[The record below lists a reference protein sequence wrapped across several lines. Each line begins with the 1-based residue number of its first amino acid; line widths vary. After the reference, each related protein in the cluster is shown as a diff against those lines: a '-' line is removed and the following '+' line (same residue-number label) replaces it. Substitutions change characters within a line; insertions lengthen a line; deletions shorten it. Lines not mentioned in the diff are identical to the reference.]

1 MGILEGKTA
10 IITGASRGIGKAT
23 AELFLKEGA
32 NLVLSAHQNV
42 KLLNDL
48 AKNKQVL
55 VVKADL
61 RLKEDIKKLVKEAFD
76 KFTKIDILVN
86 NAGTFECVDF
96 EEIEE
101 SHFDEVMSLDLK
113 GGFFL
118 AQRVM
123 PYFKKQG
130 HGKIINV
137 SSLSGKIGSSA
148 APHYAVAKAGVI
160 AMTKSLA
167 RIYGKDN
174 INVNAIAPSL
184 INTDMVKKIPEE
196 RLARLIE
203 AVPLKRLG
211 SPEEVAKLILF
222 LASNASDYIS
232 GQTISIDGG
241 MSML

>member
-1 MGILEGKTA
+1 MSILVGKTA
-10 IITGASRGIGKAT
+10 IITGASRGIGRAT

-32 NLVLSAHQNV
+32 NLVLTAHQNV
-42 KLLNDL
+42 KLLNEL

-61 RLKEDIKKLVKEAFD
+61 RLKEDIKKLVKEAID
-76 KFTKIDILVN
+76 KFSTIDILVN

-101 SHFDEVMSLDLK
+101 SHIDEVIALDLK
-113 GGFFL
+113 GAFFL
-118 AQRVM
+118 VQRAI

-137 SSLSGKIGSSA
+137 SSLSGKIGSAS
-148 APHYAVAKAGVI
+148 APHYAAAKAGII
-160 AMTKSLA
+160 ALTKSLA
-167 RIYGKDN
+167 RKYGKDN

-184 INTDMVKKIPEE
+184 INTDMVKKIPQE
-196 RLARLIE
+196 RLDKLVE

-211 SPEEVAKLILF
+211 SADEVAKLILF
-222 LASNASDYIS
+222 LASDAADYIS
-232 GQTISIDGG
+232 GQTITIDGG
-241 MSML
+241 LSMI

>member
-1 MGILEGKTA
+1 MGCLQGKTA
-10 IITGASRGIGKAT
+10 IITGASRGIGRA
-23 AELFLKEGA
+23 AAQLFLSEGA
-32 NLVLSAHQNV
+32 NLVLGGHANI
-42 KLLNDL
+42 KLLDGL
-48 AKNKQVL
+48 AKDPKVL
-55 VVKADL
+55 IVKADL
-61 RLKEDIKKLVKEAFD
+61 RLREDINKLVKEAFD
-76 KFTKIDILVN
+76 KFSRIDILVN

-96 EEIEE
+96 EEIQE

-113 GGFFL
+113 GAFFL
-118 AQRVM
+118 TQRVI

-137 SSLSGKIGSSA
+137 SSLSGKIGSAA
-148 APHYAVAKAGVI
+148 APHYAAAKAGII
-160 AMTKSLA
+160 AMTRSLA

-211 SPEEVAKLILF
+211 SAEEVAKLILF
-222 LASNASDYIS
+222 LASPASDYIS
-232 GQTISIDGG
+232 GQTVSIDGG
-241 MSML
+241 MSMI